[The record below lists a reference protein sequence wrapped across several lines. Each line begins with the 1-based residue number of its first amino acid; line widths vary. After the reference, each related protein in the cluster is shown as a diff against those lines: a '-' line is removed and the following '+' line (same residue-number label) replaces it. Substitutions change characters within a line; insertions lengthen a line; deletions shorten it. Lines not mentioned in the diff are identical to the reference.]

1 MRRAS
6 DRAAIIAKRLAVRG
20 VPDLPEISLYTAHP
34 GSGLTQLT
42 DTPPYWAYVWAGGA
56 VLARHVLRMPDL
68 VRDRTVLDMGAGSGV
83 VGIAAAIAGAAEVLA
98 VEPDRWGQAA
108 VLGNAALNGV
118 AVRLVSLDPLPAVD
132 LVLCGDV
139 FYSAEVAAE
148 MLPVLDRFRAKG
160 ARVLVGDP
168 GRADL
173 PTDRLTLCAEYD
185 VRDMGDG
192 PGVVRRAGVYDYEPE

>member
-1 MRRAS
+1 VRRDP
-6 DRAAIIAKRLAVRG
+6 DRAEVITGRLVARG
-20 VPDLPEISLYTAHP
+20 VPDLPGISLYTAHP

-56 VLARHVLRMPDL
+56 ALAQHVLRWPDL
-68 VRDRTVLDMGAGSGV
+68 VRGRTVLDLGAGSSV
-83 VGIAAAIAGAAEVLA
+83 VGIAAALAGAAQVLA

-108 VLGNAALNGV
+108 VAVNAALNGV

-139 FYSAEVAAE
+139 FYGAEVAAA
-148 MLPVLDRFRAKG
+148 MLPVLDRFRARG
-160 ARVLVGDP
+160 VRVLVGDP
-168 GRADL
+168 GRKDL
-173 PTDRLTLCAEYD
+173 PADRLTLCAEYG

-192 PGVVRRAGVYDYEPE
+192 PGVLRRTGVYDYALG